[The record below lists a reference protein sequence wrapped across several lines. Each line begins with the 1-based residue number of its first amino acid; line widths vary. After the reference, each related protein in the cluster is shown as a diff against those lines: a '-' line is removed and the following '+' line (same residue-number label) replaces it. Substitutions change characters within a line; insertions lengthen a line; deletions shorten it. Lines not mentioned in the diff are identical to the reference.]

1 MSKLVEW
8 LKQLL
13 TELDNV
19 QMQRR
24 LDKQWE
30 SYQEEELTWSRI
42 PVVKRAVQG
51 ISVED
56 LTAKMWA
63 ELSGAGVIEK
73 IVDNNVSPCGTKTPI
88 SIVVKRKNG
97 EKFMRIAGKYT
108 TEWKEL

>member
-30 SYQEEELTWSRI
+30 IYQEEELTWSRV
-42 PVVKRAVQG
+42 PVAKRAVQG
-51 ISVED
+51 KSAAE

-63 ELSGAGVIEK
+63 KLAGAGVIEK
-73 IVDNNVSPCGTKTPI
+73 IVDNNVSPYETKTPI
-88 SIVVKRKNG
+88 KIVVKRKND
-97 EKFMRIAGKYT
+97 EKFMRIVDKYT
-108 TEWKEL
+108 TEWKEI

>member
-1 MSKLVEW
+1 MNRLKQW
-8 LKQLL
+8 LKWLL
-13 TELDNV
+13 EEFDNI

-30 SYQEEELTWSRI
+30 IYQEEELTWSRV

-51 ISVED
+51 KSAAE

-63 ELSGAGVIEK
+63 ELAGAGVIEK
-73 IVDNNVSPCGTKTPI
+73 IVDNNVSPCETKTPI
-88 SIVVKRKNG
+88 KIVVKRKNN
-97 EKFMRIAGKYT
+97 EEFMRIVDKYT

>member
-30 SYQEEELTWSRI
+30 TYQEEELTWSRV

-51 ISVED
+51 KSAAD

-63 ELSGAGVIEK
+63 ELAGAGVIEK
-73 IVDNNVSPCGTKTPI
+73 IVDNNVSPYGTKTPI
-88 SIVVKRKNG
+88 KIVVKRKND
-97 EKFMRIAGKYT
+97 EKFMRIVDKYT

>member
-30 SYQEEELTWSRI
+30 IYQEEDLSAQIEA
-42 PVVKRAVQG
+42 VKKMLRK
-51 ISVED
+51 SKVE
-56 LTAKMWA
+56 
-63 ELSGAGVIEK
+63 
-73 IVDNNVSPCGTKTPI
+73 
-88 SIVVKRKNG
+88 
-97 EKFMRIAGKYT
+97 
-108 TEWKEL
+108 

>member
-1 MSKLVEW
+1 MSKLIEW

-30 SYQEEELTWSRI
+30 IYQEEELTWSRV
-42 PVVKRAVQG
+42 PVVKRSVQG
-51 ISVED
+51 KSAAE

-63 ELSGAGVIEK
+63 ELAAAGVIEK
-73 IVDNNVSPCGTKTPI
+73 IVDNNVSSYGTKTPI
-88 SIVVKRKNG
+88 KIVVKRKND
-97 EKFMRIAGKYT
+97 EKFMHIVDKYA

>member
-1 MSKLVEW
+1 MNRLKQW
-8 LKQLL
+8 LKWLL
-13 TELDNV
+13 EEFDNI

-30 SYQEEELTWSRI
+30 IYQEEELTWSRV

-51 ISVED
+51 KSAAE

-63 ELSGAGVIEK
+63 ELAGAGVIEK
-73 IVDNNVSPCGTKTPI
+73 IVDNNVSPCDTKTPI
-88 SIVVKRKNG
+88 KIVVKRKNN
-97 EKFMRIAGKYT
+97 EEFMRIVDKYT